1 MFWALGCGVGRGSAG
16 LRVQLVSGFSWS
28 QGSAGLRV
36 QLIQKINNKNR
47 RKSLRATVNCGIIK
61 PNRQMKGELVM
72 KYQGIVKNRLSGE
85 VRRTRLYRTYK
96 KAHIQAESLGR
107 RVYGK
112 NYNWE
117 VDVITREDDSRD

>member
-1 MFWALGCGVGRGSAG
+1 MLWALRCGVGRVR
-16 LRVQLVSGFSWS
+16 LHKF
-28 QGSAGLRV
+28 
-36 QLIQKINNKNR
+36 NNK
-47 RKSLRATVNCGIIK
+47 KFKKPLRTSVNHGIIK
-61 PNRQMKGELVM
+61 PDKEMKGGLAM

-96 KAHIQAESLGR
+96 RAHTQAESLGR

-117 VDVITREDDSRD
+117 IDVITREDDSRD